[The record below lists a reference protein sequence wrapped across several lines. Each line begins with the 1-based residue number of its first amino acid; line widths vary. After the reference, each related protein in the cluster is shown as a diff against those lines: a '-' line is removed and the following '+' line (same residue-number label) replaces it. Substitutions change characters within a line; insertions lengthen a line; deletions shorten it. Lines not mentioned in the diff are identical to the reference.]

1 MADLRLIIQA
11 LAPQSNGISRAY
23 SKAVQIGETHEI
35 VDEMIDIKTDY
46 EAVHGAVTEADPKV
60 FLKYFF
66 VNTNTGENFVEM
78 LATVKLG

>member
-1 MADLRLIIQA
+1 MAELRLIIQA

-46 EAVHGAVTEADPKV
+46 EAVHGAVTETDPKV
-60 FLKYFF
+60 FLKYF
-66 VNTNTGENFVEM
+66 
-78 LATVKLG
+78 